1 MGRGALICAMVAL
14 AATFLSSQLGGPQL
28 LYALLLGMSLN
39 FLAGDERIK
48 PGIDACSR
56 HVLRLGV
63 ALLGARI
70 TVEQVTQLGG
80 STALVVTLGVV
91 TTVALGL
98 LLARVLRRP
107 VEEGLVAGG
116 SVAICGASAALAVA
130 SVLPPTKDNERFTL
144 LVVAGVTLL
153 STLAMVLYPPIAQWM
168 AQWQGWSVHDG
179 GVFLGATI
187 HDVAQVVAAAAL
199 IDGTSQTGL
208 HEATAAATIVKLFRV
223 LLLVPLVFLV
233 AALVRLRE
241 QTSADASSG
250 IGKQSLIP
258 GFLLGFVALVALN
271 SMGWVPEPASTAAAH
286 ASRACLVVAIAA
298 IGIKTQIADLR
309 KLGWVPVAMIVTE
322 TVWLA
327 LWVLL
332 SHPWWGL

>member
-1 MGRGALICAMVAL
+1 MGRGALICALVAL

-39 FLAGDERIK
+39 FLATDERIK

-80 STALVVTLGVV
+80 STALTVALGVL

-107 VEEGLVAGG
+107 VDEGLIAGG

-153 STLAMVLYPPIAQWM
+153 STLPMVLYPPIAQAM
-168 AQWQGWSVHDG
+168 AQWQGWSVHDS

-199 IDGTSQTGL
+199 IDGGGH
-208 HEATAAATIVKLFRV
+208 HEATATATIVKLFRV
-223 LLLVPLVFLV
+223 LLLVPLVFVV
-233 AALVRLRE
+233 AALASLRHQHSGGVSTAIGGQRLV
-241 QTSADASSG
+241 
-250 IGKQSLIP
+250 P
-258 GFLLGFVALVALN
+258 GFLLGFVALVAIN
-271 SMGWVPEPASTAAAH
+271 SAGWVAEPVSTAAAH
-286 ASRACLVVAIAA
+286 ASRACLVLAIAA
-298 IGIKTQIADLR
+298 IGIKTQIADLL
-309 KLGWVPVAMIVTE
+309 KLGWVPVAMIVSE